1 MGRQSTVFM
10 ETLSYFEE
18 KMHPVYPGLLNNMS
32 SNIQQSRNIK
42 TYNMERKQADNKAE
56 ESHIFIFQNIWCSDQ
71 LLSSQY
77 CWRCTRYLRRSG
89 FLPQA
94 LCRKVPYNAFPKEIT
109 VKCLF
114 QGHNNATIVRLK
126 FTVIAAVNDALTYST
141 ALRTIANKLIVNN
154 LMNQDVTRS

>member
-32 SNIQQSRNIK
+32 SNNQQSRNIK

-71 LLSSQY
+71 LLSSLC
-77 CWRCTRYLRRSG
+77 CWRCTRYFGRSA
-89 FLPQA
+89 FLPQP

-126 FTVIAAVNDALTYST
+126 FTIIVSVDDALTHSI
-141 ALRTIANKLIVNN
+141 ALRTIANKLTVNN